1 MSNSYTEGQP
11 LYSNTAP
18 EQPLYCNLPDYVTS
32 LPPGPP
38 GSPSVYAPVLVC
50 MYILHI

>member
-18 EQPLYCNLPDYVTS
+18 EQPLYSNLPDYVTG

-38 GSPSVYAPVLVC
+38 GCCGWLSCFLTAPGGL
-50 MYILHI
+50 